1 MKSMNINN
9 YYIQVGDKVTY
20 DFKGNIH
27 TIVITENGTVITK
40 DAKILKIER
49 PTYEVVAEVD
59 SEEEKEE
66 LLTDYERGYMK
77 RLIDSVNG
85 ISGNKI
91 TNVTIIKQ
99 GDCDAVE
106 FYTETLY
113 LGKLTTKIIFTN
125 LKTETNYGLG
135 ELGLEE

>member
-1 MKSMNINN
+1 MGEMRKK
-9 YYIQVGDKVTY
+9 YEVGDRVTY
-20 DFKGNIH
+20 EFNGQISS
-27 TIVITENGTVITK
+27 TIIDNDGEFL
-40 DAKILKIER
+40 DSRCKILKIER
-49 PTYEVVAEVD
+49 PTYEVIEEVNE
-59 SEEEKEE
+59 EEEKEE

-77 RLIDSVNG
+77 RLIDSVNDV
-85 ISGNKI
+85 SGNKI

-135 ELGLEE
+135 ELGLENG